1 MRAFPSDSLSVSGG
15 CVCPAETTLMTA
27 SEAQKI
33 QRRPGL
39 QGGGR
44 GRGDHC
50 RAWGRPDVCPLSF
63 DPGLAG
69 GGTAFRLD
77 CWPPLDSHFDCLME
91 LYCGSFSKHKLGHFN
106 CRFCPSGGFLL
117 N

>member
-15 CVCPAETTLMTA
+15 CVCPAETTLRTA

-44 GRGDHC
+44 
-50 RAWGRPDVCPLSF
+50 
-63 DPGLAG
+63 
-69 GGTAFRLD
+69 
-77 CWPPLDSHFDCLME
+77 
-91 LYCGSFSKHKLGHFN
+91 
-106 CRFCPSGGFLL
+106 
-117 N
+117 